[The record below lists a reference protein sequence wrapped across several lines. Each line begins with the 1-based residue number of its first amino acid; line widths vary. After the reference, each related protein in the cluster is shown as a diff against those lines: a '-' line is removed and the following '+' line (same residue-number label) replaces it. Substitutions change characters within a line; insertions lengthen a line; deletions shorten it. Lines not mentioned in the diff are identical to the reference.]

1 LIWNDLSVC
10 TKNGTFL
17 VKNCSGRIP
26 NGHLCGLLGPSGAG
40 KVGQTRTRF
49 AKRTLCDV
57 STEMHKKNI
66 PTASGNFSSFL
77 TIISLFFQ
85 STMLSALGGTLAA
98 SVVSSSHGSTASST
112 SINGLHM
119 TGDIC
124 YVSEDSTATSNNN
137 KMPTRF
143 QHLDIQ
149 SGKVAWLPQKDHFFN
164 MLTVQETL
172 ELAAFLELPHHSPT
186 QRQRRISTIMDSL
199 GLTKLQH
206 RPIGEQES
214 GLWHNGLS
222 GGEKRRLS
230 LAVELISSPKL
241 FLGDEPTTGLVRQ
254 HNNNNKRQQMKS

>member
-1 LIWNDLSVC
+1 VGCWVRVEPERWGKQEHVLQKELCVC
-10 TKNGTFL
+10 
-17 VKNCSGRIP
+17 V
-26 NGHLCGLLGPSGAG
+26 
-40 KVGQTRTRF
+40 
-49 AKRTLCDV
+49 CDV
-57 STEMHKKNI
+57 STEMHKKYKH
-66 PTASGNFSSFL
+66 TASGSFSSFL
-77 TIISLFFQ
+77 TIFSLFFQ

-124 YVSEDSTATSNNN
+124 YVPEDSTATSNNNSNN

-143 QHLDIQ
+143 QHLDVQ

-172 ELAAFLELPHHSPT
+172 ELAAFLELPYHSPT

-254 HNNNNKRQQMKS
+254 HNNNKNNKRQQMKS